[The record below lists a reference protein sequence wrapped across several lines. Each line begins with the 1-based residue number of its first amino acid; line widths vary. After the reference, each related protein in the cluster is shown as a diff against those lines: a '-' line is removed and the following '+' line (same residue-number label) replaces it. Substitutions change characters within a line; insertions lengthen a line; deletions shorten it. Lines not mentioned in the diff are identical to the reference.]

1 MNQHADPHPSEH
13 RLESRRALKFVVLLG
28 VVSLFA
34 DMTYEGARSITGPYL
49 AVLGASGTIVGIVA
63 GGGELIGYMLR
74 LWSGRLAD
82 RTHRYWAITIVG
94 YVVNLLA
101 VPLLVLAGNW
111 ETAAILMVLERAGK
125 ALRTPAR
132 DAMLSYAT
140 KHTGRG
146 WGFGLHEALDQIGA
160 TLGPLVVAAVLMLNG
175 DYRTGFAVLLIPAL
189 AAISV
194 LLAARWL
201 FPRPQE
207 LEPAGRTLSAQ
218 GFSRAYWVYLAGACL
233 VAAGYAD
240 YPLLAYHFE
249 RIGSVSKDWI
259 PILYAIAMAVDGLA
273 ALLFGRW
280 FDRRGIAV
288 LIVATAVSAFFAPL
302 AFAEHFDAALAGAV
316 LWGIG
321 MGAQESIMRAAIAEM
336 TPQHRRG
343 TAYGMFNMIF
353 GVSWFAGSALMGWLY
368 DVSLPALIAFSML
381 AQLAAIPLFMMA
393 HRQQRTRS

>member
-146 WGFGLHEALDQIGA
+146 WGFGLHEARDQSGA

-218 GFSRAYWVYLAGACL
+218 GFSRAYWVYLTGTCL

-302 AFAEHFDAALAGAV
+302 AFGEHFDAALAGAV

-381 AQLAAIPLFMMA
+381 AQLAAVPLFMMA
-393 HRQQRTRS
+393 HRRQRTRP